1 MKDELEPVRLTTAM
15 LKGGGTRT
23 TSAVF
28 TALDLARREPSET
41 VLLVDADTQ
50 NGTSYEWI
58 DSAGDNCPPNLTAA
72 YWPVSSFADRAL
84 AFGAK
89 HIVVDTGNDAVGLEQ
104 ALKLTDHVLVTVKPS
119 GSEIAR
125 VRPTLNVI
133 NSHPRASA
141 LNVAMLIT
149 RGKARTRSLADA
161 QAVLGQVSD
170 ARLLNTVI
178 PEWELY
184 AQAYPTIP
192 DELGAYPAALDELL
206 AR

>member
-1 MKDELEPVRLTTAM
+1 MTKELEPVRLTTAM

-28 TALDLARREPSET
+28 TAIDLARREPNET

-50 NGTSYEWI
+50 NGTAYEWI
-58 DSAGDNCPPNLTAA
+58 DSAPDARPANLTAA
-72 YWPVSSFADRAL
+72 YWPVSSFVDRAL
-84 AFGAK
+84 NYGAK

-104 ALKLTDHVLVTVKPS
+104 ALSLTDHVLLTVKPS
-119 GSEIAR
+119 GSEISR

-133 NSHPRASA
+133 TGHPRASA
-141 LNVAMLIT
+141 LNVGMLIT
-149 RGKARTRSLADA
+149 RSKARTRSLAEA
-161 QAVLGQVSD
+161 QEVLSQVSD
-170 ARLLNTVI
+170 ARLLHTVI

>member
-1 MKDELEPVRLTTAM
+1 MTNEIAPVRLTTAM

-28 TALDLARREPSET
+28 TAIDLARRDPTET

-50 NGTSYEWI
+50 NGTAYEWI
-58 DSAGDNCPPNLTAA
+58 DSAGDERPANLDAA

-84 AFGAK
+84 NYGAK

-104 ALKLTDHVLVTVKPS
+104 ALTLTDHVLVTVKPS

-133 NSHPRASA
+133 TSHPRAGA

-161 QAVLGQVSD
+161 QEVLSRVGD
-170 ARLLNTVI
+170 ARLLSTII

-192 DELGAYPAALDELL
+192 DELGAYPTALDELL